1 MKALINSA
9 SSFEMYFSLSND
21 DFISSLFFLLNV
33 MLSFE
38 IKYSIFVSICF
49 IVCPIVNLYK
59 IKNIKTE
66 ISNV

>member
-21 DFISSLFFLLNV
+21 DFISSLIFSFKDA

-59 IKNIKTE
+59 IKI
-66 ISNV
+66 